1 MRPIDWLDL
10 ALAIAS
16 SAILVLGIIKQED
29 KSQVAFTWILY
40 VLLDAVTMFSVK
52 GVGGWYIMQFGYAIG
67 SFVMATILIYQKRFV
82 WGWLETIISLLILI
96 CLILWQIYGSFW
108 AVRSSILSETGVGVY
123 LIIKTYKNPVVKYNL
138 IGYLGFLMT
147 SIIAMFAAKDWSVEQ
162 MGFPFCE
169 TILNI
174 IILFPLI
181 IKWKKERNGI

>member
-1 MRPIDWLDL
+1 MRFIDWLDFT
-10 ALAIAS
+10 LAIAS

-29 KSQVAFTWILY
+29 KSQVAFTWTLY
-40 VLLDAVTMFSVK
+40 VILDAVTMFSTK
-52 GVGGWYIMQFGYAIG
+52 GENGWYIMQFGYAIG

-96 CLILWQIYGSFW
+96 CLVLWQIYGSYW
-108 AVRSSILSETGVGVY
+108 AVRSSILSEAGVGIY

-138 IGYLGFLMT
+138 IGYIGFLMT

-169 TILNI
+169 TVLNVI
-174 IILFPLI
+174 IVIPLI
-181 IKWKKERNGI
+181 KKRLRA